1 VPAREGNRRRD
12 DLFEGRT
19 RPLHVLLVEDN
30 PGDVRLM
37 REAFRGGNVLR
48 KKLDA
53 VENGE
58 EALAYLRRQHPY
70 HDAPKPDLIFLDLN
84 LPKKDG
90 REVLLEIKSDEAL
103 RRIPV
108 IVLTTS
114 EAEIDVCHVYG
125 LHANCYV
132 KKPTDLDEYM
142 NVIRACENFWLTIVR
157 LPR

>member
-1 VPAREGNRRRD
+1 MFD
-12 DLFEGRT
+12 GRI
-19 RPLHVLLVEDN
+19 RPLNVLLVEDN

-37 REAFRGGNVLR
+37 REALR
-48 KKLDA
+48 NGDATKKLDA
-53 VENGE
+53 VEDGE
-58 EALAYLRRQHPY
+58 EALAYLHRRHPY
-70 HDAPKPDLIFLDLN
+70 TAAPKPDLIFLDLN

-90 REVLLEIKSDEAL
+90 REVLLEIKQDESL

-108 IVLTTS
+108 VVLTTS
-114 EAEIDVCHVYG
+114 EAERDISRVYE

-142 NVIRACENFWLTIVR
+142 EVIRACENFWLHVVR

>member
-1 VPAREGNRRRD
+1 M
-12 DLFEGRT
+12 FEGQT
-19 RPLHVLLVEDN
+19 RPVHVLLVEDN

-37 REAFRGGNVLR
+37 REALR
-48 KKLDA
+48 NGDPAKRLDA
-53 VENGE
+53 VEDGE
-58 EALAYLRRQHPY
+58 EALAYLRRLHPY
-70 HDAPKPDLIFLDLN
+70 SQVPKPDLIFLDLN

-90 REVLLEIKSDEAL
+90 REVLSEIKQDDAL

-108 IVLTTS
+108 VVLTTS
-114 EAEIDVCHVYG
+114 EAERDILRVYD

-142 NVIRACENFWLTIVR
+142 EVIRACENFWLHIVR

>member
-1 VPAREGNRRRD
+1 M
-12 DLFEGRT
+12 FEEQT
-19 RPLHVLLVEDN
+19 RPVHVLLVEDN

-37 REAFRGGNVLR
+37 REALR
-48 KKLDA
+48 NGRCGKNMDA

-58 EALAYLRRQHPY
+58 EALAYLRREPPFREV
-70 HDAPKPDLIFLDLN
+70 PKPDLIFLDLN

-90 REVLLEIKSDEAL
+90 REVLLEIKQDESL

-108 IVLTTS
+108 VVLTTS
-114 EAEIDVCHVYG
+114 EAERDILRAYD

-132 KKPTDLDEYM
+132 KKPTELDEYM
-142 NVIRACENFWLTIVR
+142 EVIRACENFWLHIVR

>member
-1 VPAREGNRRRD
+1 M
-12 DLFEGRT
+12 FEGQT
-19 RPLHVLLVEDN
+19 RPLNVLLVEDN

-37 REAFRGGNVLR
+37 REALRNGGSQKR
-48 KKLDA
+48 LDA
-53 VENGE
+53 VEDGE
-58 EALAYLRRQHPY
+58 EALAYLRRMPPY
-70 HDAPKPDLIFLDLN
+70 GDAPKPDIIFLDLN
-84 LPKKDG
+84 LPRKDG
-90 REVLLEIKSDEAL
+90 REVLHEIKGDESL

-114 EAEIDVCHVYG
+114 EAERDIYRVYD

-142 NVIRACENFWLTIVR
+142 EVIRACENFWLHVVR

>member
-1 VPAREGNRRRD
+1 MPLYRYHREAY
-12 DLFEGRT
+12 LFEEQT
-19 RPLHVLLVEDN
+19 RPVHVLLVEDN

-37 REAFRGGNVLR
+37 REALRNGRGGKNM
-48 KKLDA
+48 DA

-58 EALAYLRRQHPY
+58 EALAYLRREPPFTE
-70 HDAPKPDLIFLDLN
+70 APKPDLIFLDLN

-90 REVLLEIKSDEAL
+90 REVLLEIKQDESL

-108 IVLTTS
+108 VVLTTS
-114 EAEIDVCHVYG
+114 EAERDILRAYD

-132 KKPTDLDEYM
+132 KKPTELDEYM
-142 NVIRACENFWLTIVR
+142 EVIRACENFWLHIVR

>member
-1 VPAREGNRRRD
+1 V
-12 DLFEGRT
+12 LFDGQT
-19 RPLHVLLVEDN
+19 RPVHVLLVEDN

-37 REAFRGGNVLR
+37 REALR
-48 KKLDA
+48 NGDSGKRLDA
-53 VENGE
+53 VEDGE

-70 HDAPKPDLIFLDLN
+70 GSAPKPDLIFLDLN

-90 REVLLEIKSDEAL
+90 REVLLEIKQDELL

-108 IVLTTS
+108 VVLTTS
-114 EAEIDVCHVYG
+114 EAERDILRVYD

-142 NVIRACENFWLTIVR
+142 EVIRACENFWLHIVS